1 MGEAECKKTRRGGM
15 EASAK
20 KEGGRN
26 AMSAKKGG
34 GIMAVSAKNEEG
46 RGAERAYKTEGMG
59 AASAVKRGWK
69 RGSKCRTR
77 EGGGKLGKLN
87 YELQHIVIA
96 MGRWINKLNP
106 I

>member
-1 MGEAECKKTRRGGM
+1 MQKNKEGRYGSECKK
-15 EASAK
+15 
-20 KEGGRN
+20 GGREECN
-26 AMSAKKGG
+26 ECEKGG
-34 GIMAVSAKNEEG
+34 IWAVSAKNEEG

-87 YELQHIVIA
+87 YELQHIVIIIA
-96 MGRWINKLNP
+96 MARLINKLKP

>member
-1 MGEAECKKTRRGGM
+1 
-15 EASAK
+15 
-20 KEGGRN
+20 
-26 AMSAKKGG
+26 MSAR
-34 GIMAVSAKNEEG
+34 NEEG

-87 YELQHIVIA
+87 YGLQHIVIIA
-96 MGRWINKLNP
+96 MARWINKLNP